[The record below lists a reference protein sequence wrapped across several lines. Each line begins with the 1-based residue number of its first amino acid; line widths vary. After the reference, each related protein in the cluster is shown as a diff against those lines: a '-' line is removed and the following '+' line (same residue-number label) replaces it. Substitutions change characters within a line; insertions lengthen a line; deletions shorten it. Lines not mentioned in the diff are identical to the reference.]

1 MSIGRLL
8 NTASRTGSATDGQ
21 IYLTVNPGGTSVY
34 LGGRL
39 LLQVR
44 DGTVIAFQAD
54 NNRECKLIQI
64 VLAHLGLDERYTM
77 IPGTTPYLAEYENG
91 ITKSVLRP
99 VDLLRRMSDGKTDHQ

>member
-8 NTASRTGSATDGQ
+8 NRAIKNGSSSDGQ
-21 IYLTVNPGGTSVY
+21 LLLTVNPGGTSVY

-44 DGTVIAFQAD
+44 DGTVAAFQAD
-54 NNRECKLIQI
+54 NNREAKLIQI
-64 VLAHLGLDERYTM
+64 VLSHLQLEERYSM
-77 IPGTTPYLAEYENG
+77 IHGSTPYLAEYENG

-99 VDLLRRMSDGKTDHQ
+99 IDLLRRMSDGKADH

>member
-8 NTASRTGSATDGQ
+8 NRAIKNGSSSDGQ
-21 IYLTVNPGGTSVY
+21 LLLTVNSGGTSVY

-39 LLQVR
+39 LIQVR
-44 DGTVIAFQAD
+44 DGTVIAFQTN

-64 VLAHLGLDERYTM
+64 VLTHLGLEERYTM